1 MTIPENLLY
10 SKTHE
15 WVEKHGETVRVGIT
29 DHAQDSLGDIVF
41 VGLPAVGDRVEI
53 GKSLADV
60 ESVKAVAE
68 VYSPVTG
75 VVLSVN
81 DALVSSP
88 ELINED
94 AYAAWLVEI
103 AAESFEDLLDAA
115 AYGKLLEEEG

>member
-15 WVEKHGETVRVGIT
+15 WIEKHGETVRVGIT

>member
-15 WVEKHGETVRVGIT
+15 WVEKHGETVRMGIT

>member
-1 MTIPENLLY
+1 
-10 SKTHE
+10 
-15 WVEKHGETVRVGIT
+15 
-29 DHAQDSLGDIVF
+29 VF